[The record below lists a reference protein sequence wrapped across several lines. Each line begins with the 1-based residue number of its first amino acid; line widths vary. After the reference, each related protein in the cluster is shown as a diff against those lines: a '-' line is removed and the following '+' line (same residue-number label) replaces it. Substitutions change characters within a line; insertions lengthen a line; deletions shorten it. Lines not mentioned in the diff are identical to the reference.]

1 MFTVIQ
7 SPQTHQK
14 FLLLDAPT
22 KNTLPNYIKVFRE
35 ENVSDLV
42 CICHRPDNIYDPQ
55 DLESIGI
62 KVHESI
68 KFEDGGVPD
77 QQAISRWLELSADA
91 KNKQT
96 TLGAH
101 CVAGIGRAPVLVAIS
116 LIEGGMDPLDAVSY
130 IRKHRRGAFNK
141 GQVRFLDKYTLSK
154 KHWRAPHFFYY
165 FVKLLRLK
173 K

>member
-1 MFTVIQ
+1 MFSVIQ

-22 KNTLPNYIKVFRE
+22 KSTLPNYIKVFQQ

-55 DLESIGI
+55 DLEAVGI
-62 KVHESI
+62 KVHEAI
-68 KFEDGGVPD
+68 RFEDGGVPN
-77 QQAISRWLELSADA
+77 QQAIDQWLELSAKA
-91 KNKQT
+91 KQKQT
-96 TLGAH
+96 TIGAH
-101 CVAGIGRAPVLVAIS
+101 CVAGIGRAPVLVAIW

-130 IRKHRRGAFNK
+130 IRKYRRGALNK
-141 GQVRFLDKYTLSK
+141 NQVRFLDNYNLSR
-154 KHWRAPHFFYY
+154 KHWRMPHLFHFI
-165 FVKLLRLK
+165 VKFLGLK